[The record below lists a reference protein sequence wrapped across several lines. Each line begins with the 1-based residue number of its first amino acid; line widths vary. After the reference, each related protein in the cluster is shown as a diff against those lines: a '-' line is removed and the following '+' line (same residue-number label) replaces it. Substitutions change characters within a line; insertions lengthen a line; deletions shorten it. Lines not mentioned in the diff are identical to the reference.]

1 MKLYC
6 GMDLHGRNV
15 LCSLT
20 DENDTVIAERKVAT
34 KLDEVLR
41 FLAPYKVDIK
51 GIAVE
56 STYNW
61 YWLVDGLMDQ
71 KYRVHLANPNAVKVY
86 DGLKHGDD
94 KGDARHLA
102 HLLRLGL
109 LPTGFIYPKEQRGI
123 RDLIRRRMKL
133 VQERTSFILSLQ
145 SLFERVNGGKI
156 AAEKFK
162 HMKSEVLSELIEDPY
177 HRIGAMEYLDI
188 VRRLNQ
194 AIYRLETKVLSECS
208 ETWQFKLLCT
218 IPGVGR
224 VLGMM
229 IALES
234 GPMSRYEKVGNYAS
248 YARTVN
254 ATRYSDGKKKGEN
267 NRKCGN
273 KYLAWAL
280 VQAAHQIIR
289 HCPEAR
295 SFYDRKK
302 ARKNGAVATKAL
314 ACKLARCIYYM
325 LNNDEEF
332 DVKKIFG

>member
-1 MKLYC
+1 MKLQC
-6 GMDLHGRNV
+6 GMDLHGKNV

-20 DENDTVIAERKVAT
+20 DENDKVVAERRLPT
-34 KLDEVLR
+34 KLADVLR
-41 FLAPYKVDIK
+41 FLEPYRKSI
-51 GIAVE
+51 INIIIE

-61 YWLVDGLMDQ
+61 YWLVDGLREE
-71 KYRVHLANPNAVKVY
+71 KYPVSLANPNAVKTY
-86 DGLKHGDD
+86 DGLKHGND

-102 HLLRLGL
+102 HLSRLGV
-109 LPTGFIYPKEQRGI
+109 LPTGYIYPKEQRGL
-123 RDLIRRRMKL
+123 RDLLRRRMYL
-133 VQERTSFILSLQ
+133 VQERTGLILSLQ
-145 SLFERVNGGKI
+145 SLCERLNGGKI

-162 HMKSEVLSELIEDPY
+162 HMKPEALVEKIDDPY
-177 HRIGAMEYLDI
+177 HRLGAVEYLEI
-188 VRRLNQ
+188 VRRINQ
-194 AIYRLETKVLSECS
+194 SIYRLETKVLQECE
-208 ETWQFKLLCT
+208 ETHQFKLLTT
-218 IPGVGR
+218 IPGIGR

-234 GPMSRYEKVGNYAS
+234 GPMNRFAGPGNYAS

-254 ATRYSDGKKKGEN
+254 AERYSDGKKKGEN

-280 VQAAHQIIR
+280 VQAAHHLIQ

-302 ARKNGAVATKAL
+302 AKKNGAVATKAL
-314 ACKLARCIYYM
+314 ACKLARCIYHM
-325 LNNDEEF
+325 LTEKEEF

>member
-1 MKLYC
+1 MVLQC

-20 DENDTVIAERKVAT
+20 DENDQVVAEERLPT
-34 KLDEVLR
+34 KLRDVLH
-41 FLAPYKVDIK
+41 FLEPHRKRIST
-51 GIAVE
+51 IAIE

-61 YWLVDGLMDQ
+61 YWLVDGLQ
-71 KYRVHLANPNAVKVY
+71 EAKYQVLLANPNAVKTY
-86 DGLKHGDD
+86 DGLKNGND

-102 HLLRLGL
+102 HLSRLGV
-109 LPTGFIYPKEQRGI
+109 LPTGYIYPKEQRGI
-123 RDLIRRRMKL
+123 RDLLRRRMFL
-133 VQERTSFILSLQ
+133 VQERTSFVLSLQ
-145 SLFERVNGGKI
+145 SLCERVNGGKI
-156 AAEKFK
+156 IASDLK
-162 HMKSEVLSELIEDPY
+162 HMKPELLSEMIEDSF
-177 HRIGAMEYLDI
+177 HRAGAVEYLEI

-194 AIYRLETKVLSECS
+194 GIYRLETKVFSECS
-208 ETWQFKLLCT
+208 DTRQFELLTT

-224 VLGMM
+224 ILAMM

-234 GPMSRYEKVGNYAS
+234 GPMSRFASAGNYAS

-254 ATRYSDGKKKGEN
+254 ADRYSDGKKKGEN

-280 VQAAHQIIR
+280 VQAAHKMIQY
-289 HCPEAR
+289 CPEAR

-302 ARKNGAVATKAL
+302 AKKNGAVATKAL
-314 ACKLARCIYYM
+314 ACKLARCIYHM
-325 LNNDEEF
+325 LTTEEAF

>member
-1 MKLYC
+1 MALQC
-6 GMDLHGRNV
+6 GMDLHGKNV

-20 DENDTVIAERKVAT
+20 DEKDKVVAERRVAT
-34 KLDEVLR
+34 KLDEVLL
-41 FLAPYKVDIK
+41 FLGPYKSDIK
-51 GIAVE
+51 GIVVE

-61 YWLVDGLMDQ
+61 YWLVDGLLDAG
-71 KYRVHLANPNAVKVY
+71 YCVHLANPNAVKTY
-86 DGLKHGDD
+86 DGLKHGND

-102 HLLRLGL
+102 HLFRLGL
-109 LPTGFIYPKEQRGI
+109 LPTGFIYPKEQRGM
-123 RDLIRRRMKL
+123 RDLLRRRMLL
-133 VQERTSFILSLQ
+133 VQERTRFILSLQ
-145 SLFERVNGGKI
+145 SLCERVNGGKH

-162 HMKSEVLSELIEDPY
+162 RMKPEKLEELIEDPY
-177 HRIGAMEYLDI
+177 HQAGALEYLDV

-194 AIYRLETKVLSECS
+194 GIYRLETKVLGECKDTRTY
-208 ETWQFKLLCT
+208 ELLNT

-229 IALES
+229 IAFET
-234 GPMSRYEKVGNYAS
+234 GPMKRYAKPGNYAS

-254 ATRYSDGKKKGEN
+254 ANRYSDGKKKGEN

-280 VQAAHQIIR
+280 VQAAHKLIQY
-289 HCPEAR
+289 CPEAR

-302 ARKNGAVATKAL
+302 AKKNGAVATKAL
-314 ACKLARCIYYM
+314 ACKLARCIYHM
-325 LNNDEEF
+325 LTNDEEF